1 MFGELISVISYR
13 YNIDFSKVTQCSH
26 RIFKTENVL
35 HFVFVL
41 IKSDCRLRSARRGV
55 PFIHNPLAHSSG
67 VSRHLQPFIG
77 CLWVYSWSLLFY
89 WTYDISAYYTRVHLS
104 MPIIASGL
112 MNGLLRIRSRMKIE
126 EIVFNKIIKTR
137 TAQE

>member
-1 MFGELISVISYR
+1 MYFWKLNMFRTGDVWRINFSHILYI
-13 YNIDFSKVTQCSH
+13 IDFSKVTQCSH

-35 HFVFVL
+35 HFVFAL

-77 CLWVYSWSLLFY
+77 CLWVYSWSLLFH

-112 MNGLLRIRSRMKIE
+112 MNGLLKIKVKNE
-126 EIVFNKIIKTR
+126 NRRNHF
-137 TAQE
+137 